1 MINTVTLRQ
10 TVSNAILASQT
21 IKDFCTDNFGI
32 DTVFV
37 YAGLDIENTPNLFP
51 MVGVRVPKL
60 TKTSDEIEAILLI
73 DLQILGATMPLKSGD
88 VVETEYL
95 DAQSGEMVS
104 VSANTLVNYSGD
116 EVLDGFRAVIVDEV
130 AKATDSLCN
139 LTLRQYQWEQ
149 DLLTTF
155 PVYSGFIVF
164 ELYDN
169 IYL

>member
-1 MINTVTLRQ
+1 MISTVTLRQ
-10 TVSNAILASQT
+10 TVSNALLASQA
-21 IKDFCTDNFGI
+21 IKDFCTLHFGV
-32 DTVFV
+32 DTLFV

-60 TKTSDEIEAILLI
+60 TKTSDEIEAILLVDI
-73 DLQILGATMPLKSGD
+73 QIQGASEPIKSGD
-88 VVETEYL
+88 IVQTDYF
-95 DAQSGEMVS
+95 DAESQSNVT
-104 VSANTLVNYSGD
+104 VYANTLVNYSGD
-116 EVLDGFRAVIVDEV
+116 EVLDGLREVIVNEI